1 MQIKSSK
8 HPGSSLILI
17 ALLFIIPLSAK
28 AADNTLHDSFAGTYR
43 IDPDHS
49 LAWFSIE
56 HARVAIYVGRFDKM
70 SGHYTFDPGN
80 STKDHVEVTIPVKSL
95 DTNFAMRDHDL
106 MGPDF
111 FNAREFPVIKF
122 SSTKYKPS
130 GKHTGI
136 LYGNLT
142 MHGIT
147 HTVEFHVRQ
156 IGAGPVKA
164 LPKPWGG
171 YLSGY
176 TATAT
181 IHRSDY
187 GISAYEGMIG
197 DDVHLHINI
206 EGVRTQKP

>member
-1 MQIKSSK
+1 MRVKILRITKI
-8 HPGSSLILI
+8 SLVLL
-17 ALLFIIPLSAK
+17 ALLSITPLSVK
-28 AADNTLHDSFAGTYR
+28 AADNTLHHSFAGIYR

-49 LAWFSIE
+49 LAWFTIE

-70 SGHYTFDPGN
+70 TGHYTFDPGN
-80 STKDHVEVTIPVKSL
+80 SAKDQVAITIPVKSL

-106 MGPDF
+106 LGPDF

-122 SSTKYKPS
+122 TSTKYKPT
-130 GKHTGI
+130 GKHTGA
-136 LYGNLT
+136 LYGKLT

-147 HTVEFHVRQ
+147 HTVEFHIRQ

-181 IHRSDY
+181 IQRSDY
-187 GISAYEGMIG
+187 DISAYEGMIG
-197 DDVHLHINI
+197 DTVHLHINI
-206 EGVRTQKP
+206 EGVRTQKL